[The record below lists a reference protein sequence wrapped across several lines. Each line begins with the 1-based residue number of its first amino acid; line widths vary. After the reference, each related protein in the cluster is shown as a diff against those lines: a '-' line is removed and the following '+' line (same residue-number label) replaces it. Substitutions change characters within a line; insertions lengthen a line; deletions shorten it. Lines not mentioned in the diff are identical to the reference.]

1 MQEIIHFFLAKGEN
15 SKQVIKIVKNF
26 LEKYELMRYDFFEIE
41 GSSIFSANSEEF
53 WENLSL
59 GIEKNK
65 EILTNYLSELKSEG
79 FSKLEDIS
87 EIPQGY
93 LSKVFHIIAHLVDGF
108 FGIDSAFYNLI
119 EDSHFLSEALKRE
132 IKENPEKIYLIKVK
146 AYIKEPLYKF
156 ELLKSKKV
164 FSKDKF

>member
-65 EILTNYLSELKSEG
+65 EILTNYLSELKSE
-79 FSKLEDIS
+79 E
-87 EIPQGY
+87 
-93 LSKVFHIIAHLVDGF
+93 
-108 FGIDSAFYNLI
+108 
-119 EDSHFLSEALKRE
+119 
-132 IKENPEKIYLIKVK
+132 
-146 AYIKEPLYKF
+146 
-156 ELLKSKKV
+156 
-164 FSKDKF
+164 